1 MFKEKKVIIFDMDGT
16 LIDSVGIWNA
26 IDQELIRTISDKHID
41 EVIVQQQRD
50 TILRS
55 LSEAKDAYLR
65 YCEFLKAC
73 YGSALTK
80 EEIHALRY
88 NIAQRYLTEVID
100 FKPHA
105 DTFLHY
111 LKAQGFTLV
120 IASTTSYANLQTYM
134 TRNLTMRNRVNF
146 EETVSL
152 ILGRDVVQKMKPHP
166 EIHHFIMEQLN
177 ISAQDCLVIE
187 DSLIGLEAAKEAGI
201 ETIIIHDRYS
211 NDDRLKLEAEA
222 HAYFETYEALL
233 AYAHHE
239 LLPKNP
245 TQEGTDE
252 L

>member
-16 LIDSVGIWNA
+16 LIDSVGIWNV
-26 IDQELIRTISDKHID
+26 IDQELIRTISKKHID
-41 EVIVQQQRD
+41 EERVQQQRD

-55 LSEAKDAYLR
+55 LSEAKDAYVR
-65 YCEFLKAC
+65 YCEFLKEC

-80 EEIHALRY
+80 EEIHSLRY

-105 DTFLHY
+105 DTFLRY

-120 IASTTSYANLQTYM
+120 IASTTSHANLQTYM
-134 TRNLTMRNRVNF
+134 TRNLTLRNKLNF
-146 EETVSL
+146 EETFSL

-166 EIHHFIMEQLN
+166 EIHHFIMETLN
-177 ISAQDCLVIE
+177 VKATECLVVE
-187 DSLIGLEAAKEAGI
+187 DSLIGLEASKEAGI
-201 ETIIIHDRYS
+201 ETIIIHDKYS
-211 NDDRLKLEAEA
+211 NDDRIKLEEEA

-233 AYAHHE
+233 AHVHNE
-239 LLPKNP
+239 LMLKNS

>member
-26 IDQELIRTISDKHID
+26 IDQELISTLSEQGSDETII
-41 EVIVQQQRD
+41 QQQRD

-55 LSEAKDAYLR
+55 LSETKDAYLE
-65 YCEFLKAC
+65 YCHFLKEH
-73 YGSALTK
+73 YGMAISK
-80 EEIHALRY
+80 EEIRNLRY
-88 NIAQRYLTEVID
+88 AIAQKYLTEVID

-105 DTFLHY
+105 EAFLHY

-120 IASTTSYANLQTYM
+120 IASTTSHANLQTYM
-134 TRNLTMRNRVNF
+134 TRNLTMQNKVNF
-146 EETVSL
+146 GETFSL

-166 EIHHFIMEQLN
+166 EIHHFIMEKLN
-177 ISAQDCLVIE
+177 IAAQDCLVIE
-187 DSLIGLEAAKEAGI
+187 DSLIGLEAAQNAGI
-201 ETIIIHDRYS
+201 EAIIIYDRYS
-211 NDDRLKLEAEA
+211 EDDRLTLEKEA

-233 AYAHHE
+233 AHVHNE
-239 LLPKNP
+239 LHP